1 MRRVVV
7 FAGVLFGLATA
18 LPAPVLA
25 QSRSV
30 AGAEDDED
38 EDDEDAADARAPD
51 AEVDT
56 RDVKKPVEVAK
67 PKTPVKEVSEE
78 EILAPQRTDGPAT
91 SVGPARVRD
100 RKVGVLA
107 IVPLADAGKTL
118 ADQLTGELLKALNE
132 SASVE
137 FTGLALRGL
146 SGGATIDVAAAEASR
161 TEGDQTLAKAKGLLG
176 KMQLGKAKTA
186 FEKAIAAYE
195 KAAAVLDTPMPLV
208 ESWVGLAEVA
218 ARQAN
223 DAEVTRCFEVVIG
236 YAPEFE
242 LNPKQYPGL
251 FITTHRKVRDRLLK
265 GDKAVVLVD
274 ATATGAQVVID
285 GRPTAQAPAKLKGL
299 YPGAHLVRVLR
310 EGLAPWGAIVT
321 VAAGAEASVSPGF
334 FDPSQS
340 GPGDDLAQN
349 RFSAPSAAVVAEAA
363 RAANVKG
370 GVVGVVSKASGRVV
384 VQLLY
389 VDAASGKVATLSQMK
404 LQGDLLDIGIES
416 LKARARVEELAAE
429 EAPTLAEADPAE
441 ALIEGARA
449 GAGVTLAEVN
459 LKFQVKASRDMPA
472 IGRDVVGVDDDEAD
486 DDRSVAESKTGSRKT
501 LDGDKDRYSNDTPD
515 AVVVPEDAPIF
526 AQPWF
531 MPTAIAVG
539 AVVVV
544 GVTGGVLF
552 GTGVIPDPRPAS
564 GGQVSV
570 TFPAA
575 TP

>member
-1 MRRVVV
+1 MSPNKRASW
-7 FAGVLFGLATA
+7 AGVLQGRPLKRR
-18 LPAPVLA
+18 PV
-25 QSRSV
+25 RPI
-30 AGAEDDED
+30 
-38 EDDEDAADARAPD
+38 R
-51 AEVDT
+51 
-56 RDVKKPVEVAK
+56 
-67 PKTPVKEVSEE
+67 
-78 EILAPQRTDGPAT
+78 
-91 SVGPARVRD
+91 
-100 RKVGVLA
+100 
-107 IVPLADAGKTL
+107 
-118 ADQLTGELLKALNE
+118 
-132 SASVE
+132 
-137 FTGLALRGL
+137 
-146 SGGATIDVAAAEASR
+146 
-161 TEGDQTLAKAKGLLG
+161 
-176 KMQLGKAKTA
+176 
-186 FEKAIAAYE
+186 
-195 KAAAVLDTPMPLV
+195 
-208 ESWVGLAEVA
+208 
-218 ARQAN
+218 
-223 DAEVTRCFEVVIG
+223 EVVVG

-251 FITTHRKVRDRLLK
+251 FITTHRRVRDRLLK

-321 VAAGAEASVSPGF
+321 VAAGAEANVSPGF

-349 RFSAPSAAVVAEAA
+349 RFSVPSAAVVAEAA

-416 LKARARVEELAAE
+416 LKARARIEEVAAE
-429 EAPTLAEADPAE
+429 AAPTLADADPAE

-472 IGRDVVGVDDDEAD
+472 IGRE
-486 DDRSVAESKTGSRKT
+486 
-501 LDGDKDRYSNDTPD
+501 
-515 AVVVPEDAPIF
+515 VVPEDAPIF

-552 GTGVIPDPRPAS
+552 GTGIIPDPRPAS

-575 TP
+575 AP